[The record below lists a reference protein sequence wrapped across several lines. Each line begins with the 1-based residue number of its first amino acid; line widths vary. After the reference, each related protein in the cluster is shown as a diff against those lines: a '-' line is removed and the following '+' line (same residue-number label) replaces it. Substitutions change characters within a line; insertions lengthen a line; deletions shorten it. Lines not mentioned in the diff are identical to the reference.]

1 MAAPSVIVV
10 GAGVIG
16 CSIAYELGRRG
27 VRCLVLDAASEP
39 GQTSRAAAGMLAP
52 LAEGITPG
60 PALDLSLA
68 SLRRH
73 GEWANELRETTGID
87 VGYASAGILRLAL
100 NADEAEEVR
109 ATAARLSELGLPA
122 TWLEGPA
129 LAEVEPLV
137 LPAWGGLL
145 SGLEAQ
151 VQPEQLLAALRSA
164 ASGRGAR
171 FCVGTRAID
180 LLREGDAVRG
190 VVAGDGSEY
199 EAESVVLATGAWT
212 GTLGRWCGQR
222 WPVRPVR
229 GQLVALE
236 LLPLPVRRPVF
247 SSRGYVLPRAGL
259 VLAGATMEEAGF
271 DPRVTAAGI
280 SSILAGAAAIIPA
293 LAQATF
299 RDAWAGLRPA
309 SPDHLP
315 LVGRVPGW
323 EGLFLAAGHFRNGI
337 LLAPVTGQ
345 LIADLVCDGASSLPL
360 DPYSPARFITASTPL
375 HPT

>member
-1 MAAPSVIVV
+1 MEAPSVIVV
-10 GAGVIG
+10 GAGIIG

-27 VRCLVLDAASEP
+27 VRCLVLDTAGEP

-60 PALDLSLA
+60 PALELGLA

-73 GEWANELRETTGID
+73 KEWAYELVEATGID

-100 NADEAEEVR
+100 SSDEAREVR
-109 ATAARLSELGLPA
+109 ATATRLTEMGLPA
-122 TWLEGPA
+122 SWLEGPA

-137 LPAWGGLL
+137 QSAWGGLL

-151 VQPEQLLAALRSA
+151 VQPERLLAALRSA
-164 ASGRGAR
+164 AGGRGAR
-171 FCVGTRAID
+171 FRLGTPAIK
-180 LLREGDAVRG
+180 LLRGGKGVRG
-190 VVAGDGSEY
+190 VVTGDGSAH

-212 GTLGRWCGQR
+212 GMLGHWCGQR

-229 GQLVALE
+229 GQMVALE
-236 LLPLPVRRPVF
+236 FLPLPVRRPVF
-247 SSRGYVLPRAGL
+247 SSRGYVLPRSGL
-259 VLAGATMEEAGF
+259 VLAGATMDDAGF
-271 DPRVTAAGI
+271 DPRVTATGI
-280 SSILAGAAAIIPA
+280 SSVLAGAAAIIPA

-299 RDAWAGLRPA
+299 RDAWAGLRPS

-315 LVGRVPGW
+315 LVGPVPGW
-323 EGLFLAAGHFRNGI
+323 EGLFVAAGHFRNGI

-345 LIADLVCDGASSLPL
+345 IIADLICAGTSSLPL
-360 DPYSPARFITASTPL
+360 TPYSPVRFSLTDPA
-375 HPT
+375 